1 MTDCCASAWRR
12 SLNSNYAIVKVPV
25 KPHASDLGNHQD
37 NSISNITVDP
47 PYYDNVQYAELSDF
61 FYVWLKRSV
70 GHLFPDF
77 FRDELTNKDDEA
89 VANPARFASLGS
101 KKGDLAKSDYERKM
115 AAAFRE
121 MHRVLRDDGCLTVMF
136 THKQVAAWDTLASAL
151 IGARFT
157 VKASWPVH
165 TESEHSL
172 HQAQKNA
179 AASTILLVCRKRSD
193 QVTGWQGDKVTTAGA
208 VTVSPL
214 HRVTV
219 SPVWWDDLQP
229 RVRETARQKAAEF
242 AAQGIRGVDL
252 YIAVFGPTLSIISE
266 QWPVLTSET
275 DPKTGQPRTLRPETA
290 LELAR
295 EEVVRLRKEG
305 LLRVSSDGFRV
316 SSSQPATV
324 VEFDPVTDWYLMAW
338 DAFGAEQF
346 PYDEARKLAIAL
358 GMDLDK
364 TIMAGK
370 RLAAKKGEFI
380 VLQTPVQRRRKG
392 VVDDEV
398 PLFECWIDA
407 AHTAMMVYA
416 EDGAGA
422 CDVFLRKT
430 GLKTD
435 STFKAL
441 LQALLNAVP
450 RARVKGKFARPEAEA
465 VENLRLAFFDELVA
479 PVEEEAGAP
488 GYVQMGLGVSEIEA
502 SGAEID
508 LVEGTEL

>member
-1 MTDCCASAWRR
+1 M
-12 SLNSNYAIVKVPV
+12 Y
-25 KPHASDLGNHQD
+25 
-37 NSISNITVDP
+37 
-47 PYYDNVQYAELSDF
+47 
-61 FYVWLKRSV
+61 
-70 GHLFPDF
+70 
-77 FRDELTNKDDEA
+77 
-89 VANPARFASLGS
+89 
-101 KKGDLAKSDYERKM
+101 
-115 AAAFRE
+115 
-121 MHRVLRDDGCLTVMF
+121 RVLRDDGCLTVMF

-151 IGARFT
+151 IGAGFT

-193 QVTGWQGDKVTTAGA
+193 QVTGWQGDKVTTAGE
-208 VTVSPL
+208 VTVSHRDAAQSPP

-242 AAQGIRGVDL
+242 AAQGIHGVDL
-252 YIAVFGPTLSIISE
+252 YISVFGPTLSIISE

-275 DPKTGQPRTLRPETA
+275 DPVTGQPRTLRPETA
-290 LELAR
+290 LDLAR

-305 LLRVSSDGFRV
+305 LLGGREVH
-316 SSSQPATV
+316 
-324 VEFDPVTDWYLMAW
+324 FDAITDWYLMAW

-370 RLAAKKGEFI
+370 RLAGKKGEFI

-398 PLFECWIDA
+398 MLFESWIDA
-407 AHTAMMVYA
+407 GHTAMMVYA

-422 CDVFLRKT
+422 CEVFLRKT

-435 STFKAL
+435 ATFRAL

-450 RARVKGKFARPEAEA
+450 RARVKGHFVRPEAEA
-465 VENLRLAFFDELVA
+465 LENLRLAFFDELAA
-479 PVEEEAGAP
+479 PVEEEVTMP
-488 GYVQMGLGVSEIEA
+488 GYVQLGLDEA
-502 SGAEID
+502 QED
-508 LVEGTEL
+508 